1 MINDPVI
8 LVVDDDALVL
18 EALGI
23 GLRAAGYRVSMA
35 ISGKEA
41 IESCRSKNKPDLA
54 ILDIN
59 MPDMSGI
66 EVANQIKE
74 MNIPFLFLSASN
86 DKDIVKQ
93 AVAAGALG
101 YMVKPFGAQQ
111 IVPAIEAALERA
123 HDIQKLKDG
132 ENHLNKALAS
142 GRETSVAVGL
152 IMERFRLGE
161 EEAFE
166 ILRTSARNQRCSIG
180 EMANEIVSSIMSI
193 NRLVKRA

>member
-1 MINDPVI
+1 MVNDPTI

-18 EALGI
+18 EALGA
-23 GLRAAGYRVSMA
+23 GLRAAGYRVLLA
-35 ISGKEA
+35 LTGKEA
-41 IESCRSKNKPDLA
+41 IETCRDQKPSLA
-54 ILDIN
+54 ILDIH

-66 EVANQIKE
+66 DVAISLQE
-74 MNIPFLFLSASN
+74 MNTPFLFLSASN
-86 DKDIVKQ
+86 DKDIVRQ
-93 AVAAGALG
+93 AVASGALG

-123 HDIQKLKDG
+123 HDIQKLKNA
-132 ENHLNKALAS
+132 EAHLNKALAS

-166 ILRTSARNQRCSIG
+166 ILRTSARNQRCSINDV
-180 EMANEIVSSIMSI
+180 ANEIVTSIISI
-193 NRLVKRA
+193 NTLMKHA

>member
-1 MINDPVI
+1 MVEDPII

-18 EALGI
+18 EVLGA
-23 GLRAAGYRVSMA
+23 GLRAAGYRVSLA
-35 ISGKEA
+35 VSGKEA
-41 IESCRSKNKPDLA
+41 IEICHGKNKPDLA
-54 ILDIN
+54 ILDIH

-66 EVANQIKE
+66 EVANQMKE

-93 AVAAGALG
+93 AVASGALG

-111 IVPAIEAALERA
+111 IVPAIEAALERS
-123 HDIQKLKDG
+123 HDIQKLKDA

-166 ILRTSARNQRCSIG
+166 ILRTSARNQRSSISD
-180 EMANEIVSSIMSI
+180 MANEIVSSIISI
-193 NRLVKRA
+193 NTLVKRA